1 MEASDY
7 VDVVV
12 IGGGGAGPAAALAAQ
27 DAGADSVLLVEERD
41 KPGGNA
47 VFATGLYACGS
58 QVQRDSM
65 VDINVDNVFATAM
78 EWHHHER
85 VDPRIL
91 RAILNQ
97 TGETIE
103 WLTSKTGIEFIVGA
117 EFKMSY
123 EHMPTWHLP
132 ARTDAHGARS
142 LVKFSHVHRAL
153 LDTFAANG
161 GQTWTNAK
169 ATALIRAPDGSVT
182 GVKVLREETEVTVG
196 ARAVILATGGFHG
209 NPELM
214 RRYFYYAAD
223 GSLPG
228 YRVPMNGDGIELAAS
243 AGALIDPYA
252 ALIKETS
259 HSSDVPNQS
268 GLGPA
273 TREPYAVWVN
283 RLGRRF
289 TSEAVGIHL
298 QTGANPLLR
307 QPDMTGFALLDDAMV
322 EDVETRGWL
331 LPRAPLRPV
340 TLRKHLANAAA
351 SREWAITSGDW
362 EEIAGWAGAPPDAV
376 LATVEEYNRF
386 CAQGYDADF
395 AKDRRWLRPLSDPPF
410 HAIRFGPMII
420 DTAGPVRVDER
431 MRCLGADYRPVSGL
445 YAAGSLASG
454 WLGTDYCGQHLFG
467 MALGFAVNSGRIAG
481 REAAGPASRAAGP
494 ASRRAAMRHRRPSKG
509 SDASSTPLGHGTSDG

>member
-1 MEASDY
+1 VEANDY
-7 VDVVV
+7 ADVVV
-12 IGGGGAGPAAALAAQ
+12 VGGGGAGPAAAIAAQ
-27 DAGADSVLLVEERD
+27 EAGANSVLLIEERD

-65 VDINVDNVFATAM
+65 VDINADAVFATAM

-85 VDPRIL
+85 VDPRIM

-97 TGETIE
+97 SGDTIA
-103 WLTSKTGIEFIVGA
+103 WLTSKTGIEFMVGA

-132 ARTDAHGARS
+132 ARTDAHGARNY
-142 LVKFSHVHRAL
+142 LKFSHVHRAL
-153 LDTFAANG
+153 INTFAGSG

-169 ATALIRAPDGSVT
+169 ATALTISPAGAVT
-182 GVKVLREETEVTVG
+182 GVRVVRGDGTEVTVG
-196 ARAVILATGGFHG
+196 ARAVVLATGGFHG
-209 NPELM
+209 NPELL
-214 RRYFYYAAD
+214 RRYFYYDA

-228 YRVPMNGDGIELAAS
+228 YRVPMAGDGIALAAS

-252 ALIKETS
+252 TLIKETC
-259 HSSDVPNQS
+259 HSSDVPNES
-268 GLGPA
+268 ALGPA
-273 TREPYAVWVN
+273 AREPYVVWVN

-322 EDVETRGWL
+322 EDVEANGWL

-340 TLRKHLANAAA
+340 TLRKHLKTADEK
-351 SREWAITSGDW
+351 REWAITSGDW
-362 EEIAGWAGAPPDAV
+362 EEIAGWIGAPPDE
-376 LATVEEYNRF
+376 LRGTVAEYNRF
-386 CAQGYDADF
+386 CAHGYDSDF
-395 AKDRRWLRPLSDPPF
+395 AKDRRWLRPLADPPF

-431 MRCLGADYRPVSGL
+431 MRCLGTDYLPVPGL

-481 REAAGPASRAAGP
+481 REAARA
-494 ASRRAAMRHRRPSKG
+494 
-509 SDASSTPLGHGTSDG
+509 